1 MRQLCLVADSGSPA
15 AAPGSSAGSA
25 DFSGADFPEAAFS
38 GTALPEAD
46 FPEAD
51 FPEAD
56 FPEADFPEADF
67 PEAASV
73 SLSVSVPSVDAVTA
87 RGSTIS
93 SRPGRRFA
101 ETIM

>member
-1 MRQLCLVADSGSPA
+1 MPYRVRQLCLVADSGSPA

-25 DFSGADFPEAAFS
+25 DFSGADFPGADFPEAAFS
-38 GTALPEAD
+38 GTALSEAG
-46 FPEAD
+46 
-51 FPEAD
+51 
-56 FPEADFPEADF
+56 F